1 MNVFN
6 FLTVLNTVLIV
17 LVLVAGGWVT
27 VRDYFTKRKASKI
40 AAAAVA
46 AKAEAERIEA
56 LVQERLAAAKEEAST
71 VTPAA

>member
-6 FLTVLNTVLIV
+6 FLTLLNSVLIT

-27 VRDYFTKRKASKI
+27 VREYFVKKNAAKLEAAEAS
-40 AAAAVA
+40 

-56 LVQERLAAAKEEAST
+56 LVQARLAAVKEDTST
-71 VTPAA
+71 TV